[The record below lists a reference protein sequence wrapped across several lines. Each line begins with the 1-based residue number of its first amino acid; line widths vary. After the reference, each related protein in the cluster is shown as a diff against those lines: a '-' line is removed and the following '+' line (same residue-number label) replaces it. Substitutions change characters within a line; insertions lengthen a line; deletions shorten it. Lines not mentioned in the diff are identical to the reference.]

1 MWQKGE
7 GRYGILFAHMRKW
20 MKEQKEEKQMTLLEE
35 LKARGLVEAVTDP
48 EIEKLLETPQTVYC
62 GFDPSA
68 ASLQAGN
75 LVSIMVLRRF
85 QQAGH
90 KVIALVGGAT
100 GLIGD
105 PSGKS
110 AERNMLTVEQVE
122 ENKKGI
128 RENLSRILDFDG
140 PNAAILVDNYDWYKG
155 TSAIEFL
162 RDIAINFRVPGTSA
176 IEFLRDIAINFR
188 VPQMLAKESVKK
200 RLEASEGALTFTE
213 FSYQILQGNDFLHLF
228 DTFGCAIEVGGAD
241 QWGNITAGTD
251 LVHRMRGK
259 TAYGLTFPLL
269 LDSTGKKFGKS
280 EGNALFLNGQMTSV
294 YDWYA
299 DVIRYLKVFSLRPLD
314 EIAALEAQM
323 KANPEARIPQKALAE
338 EITRLV
344 HGEEGL
350 KTALGATQT
359 LFGGSV
365 EGKSA
370 DELETIFK
378 DVKSA
383 ELAKA
388 DCVGKTVF
396 MVAADAGMFNSR
408 GDARRMAQ
416 QGGLSLNGAKIDAN
430 RAFEEADFVDGRVA
444 VLRSGKKNHFLLKV
458 R

>member
-1 MWQKGE
+1 
-7 GRYGILFAHMRKW
+7 
-20 MKEQKEEKQMTLLEE
+20 MTLLED

-128 RENLSRILDFDG
+128 RENLARILDFDG
-140 PNAAILVDNYDWYKG
+140 PNAAILVDNYDWYK
-155 TSAIEFL
+155 
-162 RDIAINFRVPGTSA
+162 GTSA

-213 FSYQILQGNDFLHLF
+213 FSYQILQGNDFLHLY
-228 DTFGCAIEVGGAD
+228 DNFGCSIEVGGAD

-251 LVHRMRGK
+251 LVHRMRGT

-280 EGNALFLNGQMTSV
+280 EGNALFLNAQMTSV
-294 YDWYA
+294 YDWYQYFLRAADA
-299 DVIRYLKVFSLRPLD
+299 DVIRYLKVFSMRSLE

-323 KANPEARIPQKALAE
+323 KSNPEARIPQKALAE

-383 ELAKA
+383 ELAKD
-388 DCVGKTVF
+388 DCVGKPVF

-430 RAFEEADFVDGRVA
+430 RAFSDSDFVDGRVA

-458 R
+458 H

>member
-1 MWQKGE
+1 
-7 GRYGILFAHMRKW
+7 
-20 MKEQKEEKQMTLLEE
+20 MTLFEE
-35 LKARGLVEAVTDP
+35 LSARGLVEATTAP

-75 LVSIMVLRRF
+75 LVSIMMLRRL
-85 QQAGH
+85 QLAGH
-90 KVIALVGGAT
+90 RVIALVGGAT

-110 AERNMLTVEQVE
+110 AERNMLTVEKVE

-140 PNAAILVDNYDWYKG
+140 PNAAVMVDNYEWYSG
-155 TSAIEFL
+155 LSAIAFL
-162 RDIAINFRVPGTSA
+162 RDIAV
-176 IEFLRDIAINFR
+176 NFR

-200 RLEASEGALTFTE
+200 RLEASDGALTFTE
-213 FSYQILQGNDFLHLF
+213 FSYQILQGNDFLHLY
-228 DTFGCAIEVGGAD
+228 DKYGCTMEVGGAD

-269 LDSTGKKFGKS
+269 LDATGKKFGKS
-280 EGNALFLNGQMTSV
+280 EGNALFMNASMTSV
-294 YDWYA
+294 YDWYQYFLRAADA
-299 DVIRYLKVFSLRPLD
+299 DVIRYLKVFSLKSLD
-314 EIAALEAQM
+314 EIAALEEQM

-338 EITRLV
+338 EITLLV
-344 HGEEGL
+344 HGEAGL
-350 KTALGATQT
+350 KTAQGATQT

-365 EGKSA
+365 EGKTA
-370 DELETIFK
+370 EELETIFK

-383 ELAKA
+383 EVAKA
-388 DCVGKTVF
+388 ECVGMPVF
-396 MVAADAGMFNSR
+396 MIAAKAGMFKSN
-408 GDARRMAQ
+408 GEARRMAQ
-416 QGGLSLNGAKIDAN
+416 QGGLSLNGSK
-430 RAFEEADFVDGRVA
+430 VDDKRTLTEDDLVGGRVA

-458 R
+458 SQS

>member
-1 MWQKGE
+1 
-7 GRYGILFAHMRKW
+7 
-20 MKEQKEEKQMTLLEE
+20 MTLFEE
-35 LKARGLVEAVTDP
+35 LAARGLVEATTSP
-48 EIEKLLETPQTVYC
+48 EIEKLLENPQTVYC

-75 LVSIMVLRRF
+75 LVSIMMLRRL
-85 QQAGH
+85 QLAGH

-110 AERNMLTVEQVE
+110 AERNMLTVEKVE

-140 PNAAILVDNYDWYKG
+140 PNAAVMVDNYEWYSG
-155 TSAIEFL
+155 LSAIAFL
-162 RDIAINFRVPGTSA
+162 RDIAV
-176 IEFLRDIAINFR
+176 NFR

-200 RLEASEGALTFTE
+200 RLEASDGALTFTE
-213 FSYQILQGNDFLHLF
+213 FSYQILQGNDFLHLY
-228 DTFGCAIEVGGAD
+228 DKYGCTMEVGGAD

-269 LDSTGKKFGKS
+269 LDATGKKFGKS
-280 EGNALFLNGQMTSV
+280 EGNALFMDASMTSV
-294 YDWYA
+294 YDWYQYFLRAADA
-299 DVIRYLKVFSLRPLD
+299 DVIRYLKVFSLKSLD
-314 EIAALEAQM
+314 EIAALEEQM

-338 EITRLV
+338 EITLLV
-344 HGEEGL
+344 HGEAGL
-350 KTALGATQT
+350 KTAQGATQT

-365 EGKSA
+365 EGKTA
-370 DELETIFK
+370 EELETIFK

-383 ELAKA
+383 EVAKA
-388 DCVGKTVF
+388 ECVGMPVF
-396 MVAADAGMFNSR
+396 MIAAKAGMFKSN
-408 GDARRMAQ
+408 GEARRMAQ
-416 QGGLSLNGAKIDAN
+416 QGGLSLNGSK
-430 RAFEEADFVDGRVA
+430 VDDKRTLAEDDLAGGRVA

-458 R
+458 SQS

>member
-1 MWQKGE
+1 
-7 GRYGILFAHMRKW
+7 
-20 MKEQKEEKQMTLLEE
+20 MTLLEE

-122 ENKKGI
+122 KNKKGI
-128 RENLSRILDFDG
+128 RENLARILDFDG
-140 PNAAILVDNYDWYKG
+140 PNAAILVDNYDWYK
-155 TSAIEFL
+155 
-162 RDIAINFRVPGTSA
+162 GTSA

-213 FSYQILQGNDFLHLF
+213 FSYQILQGNDFLHLY
-228 DTFGCAIEVGGAD
+228 DNFGCSIEVGGAD

-280 EGNALFLNGQMTSV
+280 EGNALFLNAQMTSV
-294 YDWYA
+294 YDWYQYFLRAADA
-299 DVIRYLKVFSLRPLD
+299 DVIRYLKVFSMRPLD

-323 KANPEARIPQKALAE
+323 KSNPEARIPQKALAE
-338 EITRLV
+338 ELTRLV

-370 DELETIFK
+370 DELETVFK

-388 DCVGKTVF
+388 DCVGKPVF

-430 RAFEEADFVDGRVA
+430 RAFNESDFVDGRVA

>member
-1 MWQKGE
+1 
-7 GRYGILFAHMRKW
+7 
-20 MKEQKEEKQMTLLEE
+20 MKLIEE
-35 LKARGLVEAVTDP
+35 LKERGLIDALTDP
-48 EIEKLLETPQTVYC
+48 AIAEALDSPVTLYC

-68 ASLQAGN
+68 RSLQAGN

-110 AERNMLTVEQVE
+110 AERNMLTVEQVA

-140 PNAAILVDNYDWYKG
+140 PNPAVMVDNYDWY
-155 TSAIEFL
+155 S
-162 RDIAINFRVPGTSA
+162 GTSA

-228 DTFGCAIEVGGAD
+228 DNYGCTLEVGGAD

-259 TAYGLTFPLL
+259 TAFGLTFPLL
-269 LDSTGKKFGKS
+269 LDSTGRKFGKS
-280 EGNALFLNGQMTSV
+280 EGNALFLDASMTSE
-294 YDWYA
+294 YDWYQYFLRAADA
-299 DVIRYLKVFSLRPLD
+299 DVIRYLKVFSMRSLD
-314 EIAALEAQM
+314 EIAELEAQM

-338 EITRLV
+338 ELTRLV

-350 KTALGATQT
+350 KKALGATQT
-359 LFGGSV
+359 LFGGDV
-365 EGKSA
+365 TGRSA
-370 DELETIFK
+370 AELENIFK

-383 ELAKA
+383 EMPKA
-388 DCVGKTVF
+388 EVVGRSVWA
-396 MVAADAGMFNSR
+396 VAAAAGMFKSN
-408 GDARRMAQ
+408 GEARRMAA
-416 QGGLSLNGAKIDAN
+416 QGGLSLNGAKVDD
-430 RAFEEADFVDGRVA
+430 RRVFDEADLIDGRVA
-444 VLRSGKKNHFLLKV
+444 ILRQGKKNNFLIKV
-458 R
+458 

>member
-1 MWQKGE
+1 
-7 GRYGILFAHMRKW
+7 
-20 MKEQKEEKQMTLLEE
+20 MTLFEE
-35 LKARGLVEAVTDP
+35 LKARGLVEALTDP
-48 EIEKLLETPQTVYC
+48 GIEKALESPMTVYC

-68 ASLQAGN
+68 RSLQAGN
-75 LVSIMVLRRF
+75 LVSIMVLKRL
-85 QQAGH
+85 QLAGH

-110 AERNMLTVEQVE
+110 AERNMLTLEQVE

-140 PNAAILVDNYDWYKG
+140 PNAAVMVDNYDWYK
-155 TSAIEFL
+155 
-162 RDIAINFRVPGTSA
+162 GTSA

-228 DTFGCAIEVGGAD
+228 DSFGCTLEVGGAD

-259 TAYGLTFPLL
+259 TAFGLTFPLL
-269 LDSTGKKFGKS
+269 LDSSGRKFGKS
-280 EGNALFLNGQMTSV
+280 EGNALFMDAAMTSV
-294 YDWYA
+294 YDWYQYFLRAADA
-299 DVIRYLKVFSLRPLD
+299 DVIRYLKVFSLRSLD
-314 EIAALEAQM
+314 EIADLERQM
-323 KANPEARIPQKALAE
+323 KEKPESRIPQKALAE
-338 EITRLV
+338 ELTRLV

-359 LFGGSV
+359 LFGGDV
-365 EGKSA
+365 AGKGA
-370 DELETIFK
+370 AELETIFK

-383 ELAKA
+383 TLPASQV
-388 DCVGKTVF
+388 VGQPVF
-396 MVAADAGMFNSR
+396 AVAAAAGMFKSN
-408 GDARRMAQ
+408 GEARRMAQ
-416 QGGLSLNGAKIDAN
+416 QGGLSLNGAKVDDK
-430 RAFEEADFVDGRVA
+430 RAFEAGDLVEGRVA
-444 VLRSGKKNHFLLKV
+444 VLRQGKKNNFLLKV
-458 R
+458 EG

>member
-1 MWQKGE
+1 
-7 GRYGILFAHMRKW
+7 
-20 MKEQKEEKQMTLLEE
+20 MTLFEE
-35 LKARGLVEAVTDP
+35 LAARGLVEATTAP

-75 LVSIMVLRRF
+75 LVSIMMLRRL
-85 QQAGH
+85 QLAGH

-110 AERNMLTVEQVE
+110 AERNMLTVEKVE

-140 PNAAILVDNYDWYKG
+140 PNAAIMVDNYEWYSG
-155 TSAIEFL
+155 LSAIAFL
-162 RDIAINFRVPGTSA
+162 RDIAV
-176 IEFLRDIAINFR
+176 NFR

-200 RLEASEGALTFTE
+200 RLEASDGALTFTE
-213 FSYQILQGNDFLHLF
+213 FSYQILQGNDFLHLY
-228 DTFGCAIEVGGAD
+228 DKYGCTMEVGGAD

-269 LDSTGKKFGKS
+269 LDATGKKFGKS
-280 EGNALFLNGQMTSV
+280 EGNALFMDASMTSV
-294 YDWYA
+294 YDWYQYFLRAADA
-299 DVIRYLKVFSLRPLD
+299 DVIRYLKVFSLKSLE
-314 EIAALEAQM
+314 EIAALEEQM

-338 EITRLV
+338 EITLLV
-344 HGEEGL
+344 HGEAGL
-350 KTALGATQT
+350 KTAQGATQT
-359 LFGGSV
+359 LFGGSI
-365 EGKSA
+365 EGKTA

-383 ELAKA
+383 EMSKS
-388 DCVGKTVF
+388 DCVGQPVF
-396 MVAADAGMFNSR
+396 MIAAKAGMFKSN
-408 GDARRMAQ
+408 GEARRMAQ
-416 QGGLSLNGAKIDAN
+416 QGGLSLNGAKVDDKRI
-430 RAFEEADFVDGRVA
+430 FEDGDLVGGRVA

-458 R
+458 SQS

>member
-1 MWQKGE
+1 
-7 GRYGILFAHMRKW
+7 
-20 MKEQKEEKQMTLLEE
+20 MKLLEE
-35 LKARGLVEAVTDP
+35 LKARGLVESLTDP
-48 EIEKLLETPQTVYC
+48 EIEKALEKPMTVYC

-68 ASLQAGN
+68 KSLQAGN
-75 LVSIMVLRRF
+75 LVSMIVLKRF
-85 QQAGH
+85 QNAGH

-110 AERNMLTVEQVE
+110 AERNMLTVEQVA
-122 ENKKGI
+122 ENKAGI
-128 RENLSRILDFDG
+128 RENLARILDFEG
-140 PNAAILVDNYDWYKG
+140 PNAAIMVDNYDWYK
-155 TSAIEFL
+155 S
-162 RDIAINFRVPGTSA
+162 TSA

-213 FSYQILQGNDFLHLF
+213 FSYQILQGNDFLHLY
-228 DTFGCAIEVGGAD
+228 DTYGCQMEVGGAD

-280 EGNALFLNGQMTSV
+280 EGNALFLNAAMTSV
-294 YDWYA
+294 YDWYQYFLRAADA
-299 DVIRYLKVFSLRPLD
+299 DVIRYLKVFSMKPLE

-323 KANPEARIPQKALAE
+323 KAHPEARIPQKALAE
-338 EITRLV
+338 ELTLLV

-350 KTALGATQT
+350 KTALSATKT
-359 LFGGSV
+359 LFGGDV
-365 EGKSA
+365 AGKSA
-370 DELETIFK
+370 AELEEIFK

-388 DCVGKTVF
+388 EITGKPVF
-396 MVAADAGMFNSR
+396 MVAAAAGMFKSN
-408 GDARRMAQ
+408 GEARRMAA
-416 QGGLSLNGAKIDAN
+416 QGGLALNGAKVDDK
-430 RAFEEADFVDGRVA
+430 RVFEESDFVDGRIA
-444 VLRSGKKNHFLLKV
+444 VLRQGKKNNFLLKAAPSA
-458 R
+458 

>member
-1 MWQKGE
+1 
-7 GRYGILFAHMRKW
+7 
-20 MKEQKEEKQMTLLEE
+20 MTLFEE
-35 LKARGLVEAVTDP
+35 LSARGLVEATTDP
-48 EIEKLLETPQTVYC
+48 TIAKLLETPQTVYC

-75 LVSIMVLRRF
+75 LVSIMMLRRL
-85 QQAGH
+85 QLAGH

-110 AERNMLTVEQVE
+110 AERNMLTVEKVN

-128 RENLSRILDFDG
+128 RENLSRILNFDG
-140 PNAAILVDNYDWYKG
+140 PNAAIMVDNYDWYSG
-155 TSAIEFL
+155 LSAIAFL
-162 RDIAINFRVPGTSA
+162 RDVAINV
-176 IEFLRDIAINFR
+176 R

-228 DTFGCAIEVGGAD
+228 DAYGCTLEVGGAD

-269 LDSTGKKFGKS
+269 LDASGKKFGKS
-280 EGNALFLNGQMTSV
+280 EGNALFMDAALTSV
-294 YDWYA
+294 YDWYQYFLRAADA
-299 DVIRYLKVFSLRPLD
+299 DVIRYLKVFSLKSLD

-323 KANPEARIPQKALAE
+323 KADPAARIPQKALAE
-338 EITRLV
+338 ELTRLV
-344 HGEEGL
+344 HGEQGL
-350 KTALGATQT
+350 QTALGATQT
-359 LFGGSV
+359 LFGGSI

-383 ELAKA
+383 TLAKA
-388 DCVGKTVF
+388 ECVGKPVF
-396 MVAADAGMFNSR
+396 MVAAQAGMFKSN
-408 GDARRMAQ
+408 GEARRMAQ
-416 QGGLSLNGAKIDAN
+416 QGGFSLNGDKADDK
-430 RAFEEADFVDGRVA
+430 RAFAESDFIEGRVA

-458 R
+458 S

>member
-1 MWQKGE
+1 
-7 GRYGILFAHMRKW
+7 
-20 MKEQKEEKQMTLLEE
+20 MKLIEE
-35 LKARGLVEAVTDP
+35 LRARGLVEALTDP
-48 EIEKLLETPQTVYC
+48 EIEKALEKPITVYC

-68 ASLQAGN
+68 RSLQAGN

-110 AERNMLTVEQVE
+110 AERNMLTVEQVA
-122 ENKKGI
+122 ENKRGI

-140 PNAAILVDNYDWYKG
+140 PNAAIMVDNYDWYK
-155 TSAIEFL
+155 A
-162 RDIAINFRVPGTSA
+162 TSA

-228 DTFGCAIEVGGAD
+228 DNYGCQLEIGGAD

-269 LDSTGKKFGKS
+269 LDSAGRKFGKS
-280 EGNALFLNGQMTSV
+280 EGNALFMNGEMTSV
-294 YDWYA
+294 FDWYQYFLRSA
-299 DVIRYLKVFSLRPLD
+299 DEDAIRYLKVFSMKSLE
-314 EIAALEAQM
+314 EIAELEVKM
-323 KANPEARIPQKALAE
+323 KENPESRIPQKALAE
-338 EITRLV
+338 ELTLLV

-350 KTALGATQT
+350 KKAQEATAA
-359 LFGGSV
+359 LFGAKNSDNA
-365 EGKSA
+365 S
-370 DELETIFK
+370 
-378 DVKSA
+378 KSA
-383 ELAKA
+383 EELERIFANVPSAEMAK
-388 DCVGKTVF
+388 DEILGKSVF
-396 MVAADAGMFNSR
+396 AVAAAAGMFKSN
-408 GDARRMAQ
+408 GEARRMAV
-416 QGGLSLNGAKIDAN
+416 QGGLSLNDAKIDDKRIFA
-430 RAFEEADFVDGRVA
+430 EDDIVDGKV
-444 VLRSGKKNHFLLKV
+444 VLLRSGKRNYFLLKIK
-458 R
+458 

>member
-1 MWQKGE
+1 
-7 GRYGILFAHMRKW
+7 
-20 MKEQKEEKQMTLLEE
+20 MTLFEE

-48 EIEKLLETPQTVYC
+48 EIEKLLKTPQTVYC

-122 ENKKGI
+122 ENKRGI

-140 PNAAILVDNYDWYKG
+140 PNAAVMVDNYDWYK
-155 TSAIEFL
+155 
-162 RDIAINFRVPGTSA
+162 GTSA

-200 RLEASEGALTFTE
+200 RLEASEGALT
-213 FSYQILQGNDFLHLF
+213 
-228 DTFGCAIEVGGAD
+228 
-241 QWGNITAGTD
+241 ITAGTD

-294 YDWYA
+294 YDWYQYFLRAADA
-299 DVIRYLKVFSLRPLD
+299 DVIRYLKVFSLRTLD
-314 EIAALEAQM
+314 EIAELEVQM

-430 RAFEEADFVDGRVA
+430 RAFADSDFVDGRVA

>member
-1 MWQKGE
+1 
-7 GRYGILFAHMRKW
+7 
-20 MKEQKEEKQMTLLEE
+20 MKLIEE
-35 LKARGLVEAVTDP
+35 LKERGLIDALTDP
-48 EIEKLLETPQTVYC
+48 AIAEALDSPVTLYC

-68 ASLQAGN
+68 RSLQAGN

-110 AERNMLTVEQVE
+110 AERNMLTVEQVA

-140 PNAAILVDNYDWYKG
+140 PNPAVMVDNYDWY
-155 TSAIEFL
+155 S
-162 RDIAINFRVPGTSA
+162 GTSA

-228 DTFGCAIEVGGAD
+228 DSYGCTLEVGGAD

-259 TAYGLTFPLL
+259 TAFGLTFPLL
-269 LDSTGKKFGKS
+269 LDSTGRKFGKS
-280 EGNALFLNGQMTSV
+280 EGNALFLDASMTSE
-294 YDWYA
+294 YDWYQYFLRAADA
-299 DVIRYLKVFSLRPLD
+299 DVIRYLKVFSMRSLD
-314 EIAALEAQM
+314 EIAELEAQM

-338 EITRLV
+338 ELTRLV

-350 KTALGATQT
+350 KKALGATQT
-359 LFGGSV
+359 LFGGDV
-365 EGKSA
+365 TGRSA
-370 DELETIFK
+370 AELETIFK

-383 ELAKA
+383 EMPKA
-388 DCVGKTVF
+388 EVVGRSVWA
-396 MVAADAGMFNSR
+396 VAAAAGMFKSN
-408 GDARRMAQ
+408 GEARRMAA
-416 QGGLSLNGAKIDAN
+416 QGGLSLNGAKVDD
-430 RAFEEADFVDGRVA
+430 RRVFDEADLIDGRVA
-444 VLRSGKKNHFLLKV
+444 ILRQGKKNNFLIKV
-458 R
+458 

>member
-1 MWQKGE
+1 
-7 GRYGILFAHMRKW
+7 
-20 MKEQKEEKQMTLLEE
+20 MKLIEE
-35 LKARGLVEAVTDP
+35 LEARGLVDALTDP
-48 EIEKLLETPQTVYC
+48 AIAEALEKPVTLYC

-68 ASLQAGN
+68 RSLQAGN
-75 LVSIMVLRRF
+75 LVSIMVLKRF
-85 QQAGH
+85 QMAGH

-110 AERNMLTVEQVE
+110 AERNMLTVAQVE

-128 RENLSRILDFDG
+128 RENLSRILDFEG
-140 PNAAILVDNYDWYKG
+140 PNAAVMVDNYDWYK
-155 TSAIEFL
+155 
-162 RDIAINFRVPGTSA
+162 GTSA

-213 FSYQILQGNDFLHLF
+213 FSYQILQGNDFLHLY
-228 DTFGCAIEVGGAD
+228 DNFGCQLEVGGAD

-280 EGNALFLNGQMTSV
+280 EGNALFLDAGMTSV
-294 YDWYA
+294 YDWYQYFLRAADA
-299 DVIRYLKVFSLRPLD
+299 DVIRYLKVFSMRSLE
-314 EIAALEAQM
+314 EIAELERQM

-338 EITRLV
+338 ELTRLV

-350 KTALGATQT
+350 KKALGATQT
-359 LFGGSV
+359 LFGGDVS
-365 EGKSA
+365 GKSA

-383 ELAKA
+383 VVPNAEV
-388 DCVGKTVF
+388 VGKPVF
-396 MVAADAGMFNSR
+396 MVAAAAGMFKSN
-408 GDARRMAQ
+408 GEARRMAA
-416 QGGLSLNGAKIDAN
+416 QGGLSLNGAKVDDK
-430 RAFEEADFVDGRVA
+430 RVFESGDLIDGRVA
-444 VLRSGKKNHFLLKV
+444 ILKQGKKNNFLLKV
-458 R
+458 AD

>member
-1 MWQKGE
+1 
-7 GRYGILFAHMRKW
+7 
-20 MKEQKEEKQMTLLEE
+20 MKLIEE
-35 LKARGLVEAVTDP
+35 LRARGLVEALTDP
-48 EIEKLLETPQTVYC
+48 EIEKALEKPITVYC

-68 ASLQAGN
+68 RSLQAGN

-110 AERNMLTVEQVE
+110 AERNMLTVEQVA
-122 ENKKGI
+122 ENKRGI

-140 PNAAILVDNYDWYKG
+140 PNAAIMVDNYDWYK
-155 TSAIEFL
+155 A
-162 RDIAINFRVPGTSA
+162 TSA

-228 DTFGCAIEVGGAD
+228 DNYGCQLEIGGAD

-269 LDSTGKKFGKS
+269 LDSAGRKFGKS
-280 EGNALFLNGQMTSV
+280 EGNALFMNGEMTSV
-294 YDWYA
+294 FDWYQYFLRSA
-299 DVIRYLKVFSLRPLD
+299 DEDAIRYLKVFSMKSLE
-314 EIAALEAQM
+314 EIAELEAKM
-323 KANPEARIPQKALAE
+323 KENPEARIPQKALAE
-338 EITRLV
+338 ELTLLV

-350 KTALGATQT
+350 KKAQEATAA
-359 LFGGSV
+359 LFGAKNSDNA
-365 EGKSA
+365 S
-370 DELETIFK
+370 
-378 DVKSA
+378 KSA
-383 ELAKA
+383 EELERIFANVPSAEMAK
-388 DCVGKTVF
+388 DEILGKSVF
-396 MVAADAGMFNSR
+396 AVAAAAGMFKSNSE
-408 GDARRMAQ
+408 ARRMAV
-416 QGGLSLNGAKIDAN
+416 QGGLSLNDAKIDDKRVFA
-430 RAFEEADFVDGRVA
+430 EDDIVDGKV
-444 VLRSGKKNHFLLKV
+444 VLLRSGKRNYFLLKIK
-458 R
+458 

>member
-1 MWQKGE
+1 
-7 GRYGILFAHMRKW
+7 
-20 MKEQKEEKQMTLLEE
+20 MTLFEE
-35 LKARGLVEAVTDP
+35 LAARGLVEATTAP

-75 LVSIMVLRRF
+75 LVSIMMLRRL
-85 QQAGH
+85 QLAGH

-110 AERNMLTVEQVE
+110 AERNMLTVEKVE

-140 PNAAILVDNYDWYKG
+140 PNAAVMVDNYEWYSG
-155 TSAIEFL
+155 LSAIAFL
-162 RDIAINFRVPGTSA
+162 RDIAV
-176 IEFLRDIAINFR
+176 NFR

-200 RLEASEGALTFTE
+200 RLEASDGALTFTE
-213 FSYQILQGNDFLHLF
+213 FSYQILQGNDFLHLY
-228 DTFGCAIEVGGAD
+228 DKYGCTMEVGGAD

-269 LDSTGKKFGKS
+269 LDATGKKFGKS
-280 EGNALFLNGQMTSV
+280 EGNALFMDASMTSV
-294 YDWYA
+294 YDWYQYFLRAADA
-299 DVIRYLKVFSLRPLD
+299 DVIRYLKVFSLKSLE
-314 EIAALEAQM
+314 EIAALEEQM

-338 EITRLV
+338 EITLLV
-344 HGEEGL
+344 HGEAGL
-350 KTALGATQT
+350 KTAQGATQT
-359 LFGGSV
+359 LFGGSI
-365 EGKSA
+365 EGKTA

-383 ELAKA
+383 EVAKA
-388 DCVGKTVF
+388 ECVGQPVF
-396 MVAADAGMFNSR
+396 MIAAKAGMFKSN
-408 GDARRMAQ
+408 GEARRMAQ
-416 QGGLSLNGAKIDAN
+416 QGGLSLNGAKVDDK
-430 RAFEEADFVDGRVA
+430 RVFEEGDLVGGRVS

-458 R
+458 SQS